1 MADVARRVSTSAL
14 GDHTLGERVAEL
26 RRRAG
31 MSQKDL
37 ATAVSRSE
45 SWVSQVERDVRPV
58 ERVSVLQLL
67 ADALGTSVRDLR
79 PDAAGALK
87 RSATEAP
94 PELAGLTRAVTGPP
108 GLAGLLGTTET
119 GHRTLDELRT
129 TVDEAWRLTQAP
141 TLARLDAL
149 LAPLVTDLENAMRE
163 ARGRRRAQVAG
174 LLASAYQAA
183 AAAFARQDAPDA
195 AWVAADRANRW
206 AEEAG
211 DPLAVVAGGLR
222 MGQVFLTLEI
232 FSQAEYVATTA
243 VAALKPLVD
252 ANDCP
257 TQALA
262 LYGAMHL
269 LLADVYARL
278 GDRAATR
285 TSIAGAR
292 SVAAIIGSDRDDY
305 NTGFGPT
312 DVELRAVSTAVELGD
327 AGEAIELAAAIDAS
341 WLSPERQSRLAID
354 LARAHVQRRR
364 VDEAI
369 AALMD
374 AERLAPEQ
382 LQTNA
387 LARGAVEDLLGLVG
401 ARRATPALRD
411 LAHKVG
417 AV

>member
-1 MADVARRVSTSAL
+1 
-14 GDHTLGERVAEL
+14 
-26 RRRAG
+26 

-79 PDAAGALK
+79 PDAAGTPRK
-87 RSATEAP
+87 SATEAP
-94 PELAGLTRAVTGPP
+94 SELDALTRAVTGPP
-108 GLAGLLGTTET
+108 ALAGLLGPTEA
-119 GHRTLDELRT
+119 GPLPLDQLRT

-141 TLARLDAL
+141 TLTGLDAL
-149 LAPLVTDLENAMRE
+149 LAPLLNDLETATRE

-183 AAAFARQDAPDA
+183 AAAFARQDVPDA
-195 AWVAADRANRW
+195 AWVAADRATRW
-206 AEEAG
+206 AEETG
-211 DPLAVVAGGLR
+211 DPLAVVASGLR
-222 MGQVFLTLEI
+222 MGQAFLVLERY
-232 FSQAEYVATTA
+232 SQAEYVATTA
-243 VAALKPLVD
+243 VSALKPLVD
-252 ANDCP
+252 ADDCP
-257 TQALA
+257 PQALA

-269 LLADVYARL
+269 LLADVCARL

-312 DVELRAVSTAVELGD
+312 DVELHAVSTAVELGD

-341 WLSPERQSRLAID
+341 WLSPDRQSRLAID

-369 AALMD
+369 AALID

-417 AV
+417 AAV

>member
-1 MADVARRVSTSAL
+1 
-14 GDHTLGERVAEL
+14 
-26 RRRAG
+26 

-79 PDAAGALK
+79 PDAAGTPRK
-87 RSATEAP
+87 SAAEAP
-94 PELAGLTRAVTGPP
+94 PELDALTRAVTGPA
-108 GLAGLLGTTET
+108 GLAGRLRPTES
-119 GHRTLDELRT
+119 GPRALDELRT

-149 LAPLVTDLENAMRE
+149 LTPLLTDLENALRQ
-163 ARGRRRAQVAG
+163 ARGRRRAHIAG

-195 AWVAADRANRW
+195 AWVAADRAIRW
-206 AEEAG
+206 AEETG
-211 DPLAVVAGGLR
+211 DPLAVVASGLR

-232 FSQAEYVATTA
+232 FSRAEYVATTA

-257 TQALA
+257 PEALA
-262 LYGAMHL
+262 LYGATHL

-292 SVAAIIGSDRDDY
+292 SVAVIIGSDRNDY

-327 AGEAIELAAAIDAS
+327 AGEAIELAAAIDINR
-341 WLSPERQSRLAID
+341 LSSERQARFAID
-354 LARAHVQRRR
+354 LARAHVQRRQ

-382 LQTNA
+382 LQANA
-387 LARGAVEDLLGLVG
+387 LARGVVEDLLGLVG

-417 AV
+417 APV

>member
-1 MADVARRVSTSAL
+1 
-14 GDHTLGERVAEL
+14 
-26 RRRAG
+26 

-67 ADALGTSVRDLR
+67 ADALDTSVRDLR
-79 PDAAGALK
+79 PDAAGAPT
-87 RSATEAP
+87 RSATQAP
-94 PELAGLTRAVTGPP
+94 RELDALTRAVTGPA
-108 GLAGLLGTTET
+108 GLAARLSPADADT
-119 GHRTLDELRT
+119 RALDELRT
-129 TVDEAWRLTQAP
+129 TVDEAWRLTSAP
-141 TLARLDAL
+141 TLTRLDAL
-149 LAPLVTDLENAMRE
+149 LAPLLTDLETAVRE
-163 ARGRRRAQVAG
+163 ARGRRRVQIAG

-195 AWVAADRANRW
+195 AWIAADRANRW
-206 AEEAG
+206 AEETG
-211 DPLAVVAGGLR
+211 DPLAVVASALQ
-222 MGQVFLTLEI
+222 MGQVFLALEV
-232 FSQAEYVATTA
+232 FSQAEYIATTA

-257 TQALA
+257 PQALA
-262 LYGAMHL
+262 LYGGMHL

-278 GDRAATR
+278 GDRPAVR
-285 TSIAGAR
+285 TSLAGAR
-292 SVAAIIGSDRDDY
+292 SVAAIIGTDRNDY
-305 NTGFGPT
+305 DTGFGPT

-341 WLSPERQSRLAID
+341 WLSPERQSRLAVD

-369 AALMD
+369 AALLD
-374 AERLAPEQ
+374 AERLAPQQ

-417 AV
+417 AAI